1 MVIAGPKSASYDID
15 AGTFMLSDWSHATVD
30 SLYDLAQ
37 NATINPAT
45 NQTFGGPVE
54 LDTGLINGKNTWGPD
69 GSVNQTGERLTV
81 TWEPNKTY
89 LLHVINSA
97 IQSSM
102 VFYIDGHN
110 LTVIS
115 NDFVPITPYTTDVL
129 HINIGKSSC

>member
-1 MVIAGPKSASYDID
+1 MI
-15 AGTFMLSDWSHATVD
+15 TDWNHATVD

-37 NATINPAT
+37 NATVNPAT

-54 LDTGLINGKNTWGPD
+54 LDTGLINGMNTFGPD
-69 GSVNQTGERLTV
+69 GSANQTGERFSV
-81 TWEPNKTY
+81 TWEPNTTY

-110 LTVIS
+110 FTVIS
-115 NDFVPITPYTTDVL
+115 NDFVPIEPYTTDVL
-129 HINIGKSSC
+129 HINIGKSPPKPF